1 MIFEQPNSDYFSLL
15 QKNFNLAIIFQMS
28 QLNLKIVT
36 PEKEIYNETVDQVNV
51 STSEGEVGILPH
63 HANLMAKVVPGELRI
78 KKGSKI
84 EVLAVGEGFLQVTNN
99 VLTIMADLAVGEDDI
114 NEKAVED
121 AKKRAEQALEQK
133 LSDEEYAE
141 TLAILEKSLAQLR
154 VKRRH
159 RVR

>member
-1 MIFEQPNSDYFSLL
+1 MEKWLIYLKRLSDYSKFLYNTL
-15 QKNFNLAIIFQMS
+15 MADLH
-28 QLNLKIVT
+28 LKIVT
-36 PEKEIYNETVDQVNV
+36 PEKIIFDEEVDMVNL
-51 STSEGEVGILPH
+51 TSEEGELGILPH
-63 HANLMAKVVPGELRI
+63 HANLMAKLEPGELRI
-78 KKGSKI
+78 KKGGKV
-84 EVLAVGEGFLQVTNN
+84 EVLATGDGFIQVADNT
-99 VLTIMADLAVGEDDI
+99 LTILTDLAENVADI
-114 NEKAVED
+114 DEKAVED

>member
-1 MIFEQPNSDYFSLL
+1 MPLH
-15 QKNFNLAIIFQMS
+15 
-28 QLNLKIVT
+28 LKIVT
-36 PEKEIYNETVDQVNV
+36 PEKEIFNDEVDQVNV
-51 STSEGEVGILPH
+51 PSAEGELGILPH
-63 HANLMAKVVPGELRI
+63 HANLMAKLAPGELRI
-78 KKGSKI
+78 KKGNSTQ
-84 EVLAVGEGFLQVTNN
+84 VMAAGAGFLQISNN
-99 VLTIMADLAVGEDDI
+99 TLTILTDLAVDEKEID
-114 NEKAVED
+114 EKAVEE